1 MGDAQDLPLPIEV
14 LQAQGRDFPGAEA
27 IHRQQH
33 QQGAIADVDGP
44 VPFGRGKQPLH
55 VVPGRTDR
63 QTFMGED
70 SRSHDRGRQPFAAPA
85 TSFREPEESTES
97 RRPSLNGDPRI
108 PLVANLLGQ
117 QFIHLGHGQRLEPKT
132 GFLDL
137 REELVNRPTVVR
149 DRSAATTH
157 VLAAESANWA
167 T

>member
-1 MGDAQDLPLPIEV
+1 MTSPARRPYTASSINK
-14 LQAQGRDFPGAEA
+14 ARSRMSA
-27 IHRQQH
+27 R
-33 QQGAIADVDGP
+33 P

-55 VVPGRTDR
+55 VVPRRPDR

-85 TSFREPEESTES
+85 APFREPEEPTES
-97 RRPSLNGDPRI
+97 RRPPLNRDPRI

-149 DRSAATTH
+149 DRSRRQSTFSH
-157 VLAAESANWA
+157 QIVGEFGDVIGVWLLD
-167 T
+167 